1 LTEAGRARCHRLVT
15 LKVELS
21 TYYLVAITRPL
32 TIGAVWTLHM
42 ELPRIPRLP
51 LPLLLVALATSGCAV
66 DFARQTRSTGE
77 PLTARATGNTVAFR
91 QGDVAID
98 EHDYYRISG
107 DQAHA
112 DHVRARRDRGILA
125 NRVGIASAIAG
136 AVLMGAGISAGNSSV
151 MGGGALLLPIGG
163 VTMFWGKSTAEKVP
177 QVRLQDAQIAGDRY
191 NARVA
196 Q

>member
-1 LTEAGRARCHRLVT
+1 MTEAGRARCHRLVT

-77 PLTARATGNTVAFR
+77 PLAARAAGNTVPFR
-91 QGDVAID
+91 QGGVAMD
-98 EHDYYRISG
+98 EHD
-107 DQAHA
+107 
-112 DHVRARRDRGILA
+112 
-125 NRVGIASAIAG
+125 
-136 AVLMGAGISAGNSSV
+136 
-151 MGGGALLLPIGG
+151 
-163 VTMFWGKSTAEKVP
+163 
-177 QVRLQDAQIAGDRY
+177 
-191 NARVA
+191 
-196 Q
+196 